1 MILNVVQCNSQL
13 LTHDPIRKVLLGKVS
28 VSETCIR
35 NFKRLYKDADHV
47 GLALRNHKTGSVT
60 RWYLAD
66 TIRDGN
72 GAITEWQLYPTIE
85 TLADNPAVDGY
96 TLRIIND

>member
-1 MILNVVQCNSQL
+1 MILNVVQCNSQF
-13 LTHDPIRKVLLGKVS
+13 LTHYSARKELVGE
-28 VSETCIR
+28 VSETCVR
-35 NFKRLYKDADHV
+35 SFQRLYNDADYV

-66 TIRDGN
+66 VVRNGD

-85 TLADNPAVDGY
+85 TLENNPAVVGY